1 MTQLSREAARMKY
14 EYNKKYQ
21 ARYWEKK
28 AAEQRADSQTKPLEY
43 LEFPEATVSVS
54 RTGRMDEQYIAALE
68 TSNKV
73 LNSENRRLVRLL
85 HRYQAMI
92 EQPIRAAQ

>member
-28 AAEQRADSQTKPLEY
+28 AAEQRAGSQMKSMEY

-54 RTGRMDEQYIAALE
+54 RTGRTDEQYIAALE
-68 TSNKV
+68 QSNQT
-73 LNSENRRLVRLL
+73 LNRENRRLVRLL
-85 HRYQAMI
+85 YSYQEMI
-92 EQPIRAAQ
+92 SQSSKSVQ